1 MPCAAAQAASGSNPP
16 DSKKQ
21 PSHTRRLFLL
31 VREGGLEPP
40 RPEWT
45 LEPESAEVFDL
56 CYGFCFLL
64 RCCRFWQPRL
74 DFLNT
79 ALDCGIFAIYILIIA
94 SDFGEGKEFF
104 FKNRQVRS
112 NFIETGKELYSSL
125 LPALKQQLGWR
136 ERLYALMVI
145 LLATGCLSAL
155 YTLYT
160 HQSLYYRQGFSHHQ
174 ATINRQRVERLHQ
187 QIEFWHRYQ

>member
-1 MPCAAAQAASGSNPP
+1 MKDDC
-16 DSKKQ
+16 
-21 PSHTRRLFLL
+21 FLL

-56 CYGFCFLL
+56 CYGFCFPL

-74 DFLNT
+74 DFPNT
-79 ALDCGIFAIYILIIA
+79 ALDCGIFVIYILIIA

-112 NFIETGKELYSSL
+112 NFIETRKQLYSIL